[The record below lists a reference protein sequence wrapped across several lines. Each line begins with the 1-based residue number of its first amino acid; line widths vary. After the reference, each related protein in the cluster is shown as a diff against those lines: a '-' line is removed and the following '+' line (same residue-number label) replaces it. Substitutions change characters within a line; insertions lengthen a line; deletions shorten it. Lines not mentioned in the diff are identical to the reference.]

1 MILIGQYDSPFVRR
15 VGIALELYGI
25 AFEHRPWSVF
35 REAEKIA
42 AYNPLLR
49 VPTLVLDDGTVLT
62 ESTSILDYLDGRAAP
77 AQALIGRTEPARHR
91 ALRVVSLAMGAADKA
106 VSLFYE
112 KRLHTE
118 VSDIWVNRCR
128 TQIAATLAL
137 LEAERAKQ
145 TGSWWFGDRMGH
157 ADIAVAVAWR
167 FISEAHADLA
177 SAATYPRLADDSR
190 RLEALPVFKTI
201 SQPFA
206 PPA

>member
-15 VGIALELYGI
+15 VGIALELYRI
-25 AFEHRPWSVF
+25 PFEHRPWSVF
-35 REAEKIA
+35 READKIA
-42 AYNPLLR
+42 AHNPLLR
-49 VPTLVLDDGTVLT
+49 VPTLVLDDGTALV
-62 ESTSILDYLDGRAAP
+62 ESQAILDYLDGRAP
-77 AQALIGRTEPARHR
+77 PTEALITKAEPERHR
-91 ALRVVSLAMGAADKA
+91 TLRIVSLAMGAADKA

-112 KRLHTE
+112 LRLHRE
-118 VSDIWVNRCR
+118 VSDVWVDRCR

-137 LEAERAKQ
+137 LEAERAKRS
-145 TGSWWFGDRMGH
+145 GKFWFGDRMGH

-177 SAATYPRLADDSR
+177 PATSYPALAGDAR
-190 RLEALPVFKTI
+190 RLEAMPVFKLI